1 MDGFVR
7 TLSENMVIGWLS
19 HALPSKFHNQIK
31 NAERSL
37 DEGRITKAQEILREL
52 VREEMF

>member
-7 TLSENMVIGWLS
+7 ALSENMVIGWLS
-19 HALPSKFHNQIK
+19 NALPSKFHNQIK

-37 DEGRITKAQEILREL
+37 DEGRITEAQKILQEV
-52 VREEMF
+52 VREEIF